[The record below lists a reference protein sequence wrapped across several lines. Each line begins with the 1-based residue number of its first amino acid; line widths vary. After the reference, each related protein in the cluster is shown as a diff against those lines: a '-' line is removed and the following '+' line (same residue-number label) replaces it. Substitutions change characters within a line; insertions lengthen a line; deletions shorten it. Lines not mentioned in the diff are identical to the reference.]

1 MKINTHQFGEIE
13 FTEDFIISFEDGL
26 FGFEHLHKFLF
37 IKTDDDLF
45 YWLNSI
51 EQPEIAFPLIGTRVI
66 DEKFPTEIEYES
78 FGIVILS
85 KNPADIKVNLKA
97 PVYINHDKKTG
108 FQKIIDNDK
117 YPIDYSLFVEEK
129 QDK

>member
-26 FGFEHLHKFLF
+26 FGFEHLHNYLF

>member
-26 FGFEHLHKFLF
+26 FGFEHLHKYLF

-51 EQPEIAFPLIGTRVI
+51 EQPDIAFPLIGTRVV
-66 DEKFPTEIEYES
+66 DEKFPAEIENES

>member
-26 FGFEHLHKFLF
+26 FGFEHLHNYLF
-37 IKTDDDLF
+37 IKTEDDLF

-85 KNPADIKVNLKA
+85 KNPPDIKVNLKA

>member
-26 FGFEHLHKFLF
+26 FGFEHLHKYLF

-51 EQPEIAFPLIGTRVI
+51 EQPDIAFPLIGTRVI
-66 DEKFPTEIEYES
+66 DEKFPAEIENES